1 MGEPTEK
8 KILKQEC
15 IYSIVSPCVYG
26 LAGIEVIIN
35 QHGGE
40 GKAHQEKNTMIVLI
54 PAEPLPALQSLQ
66 ILVNALLTESV
77 SFEYLILS
85 DIAPCWLYASLVRMT
100 GSNLL
105 VDAVSLLPLQ
115 TNVQYLRYHLSVGA
129 KEIPFL
135 SDIVCKGKECTSCQ
149 KNKGLSQ
156 CEADVMTETLKG
168 VCIKKMVARKKRS
181 CKTLY
186 QQKKSGMKKLSE
198 VFPHIVMRTSGQR
211 RRSNQT
217 KSDYGPV

>member
-1 MGEPTEK
+1 MGALAEK
-8 KILKQEC
+8 KIFKEEC
-15 IYSIVSPCVYG
+15 IYRIVSHCIYG
-26 LAGIEVIIN
+26 LAGIEALIN

-40 GKAHQEKNTMIVLI
+40 GKAHQEKNKMIVLI

-66 ILVNALLTESV
+66 LLVNTLLTESKP
-77 SFEYLILS
+77 FEYLILS
-85 DIAPCWLYASLVRMT
+85 DISPCWLYASLVRMT
-100 GSNLL
+100 RSNLL
-105 VDAVSLLPLQ
+105 VAAVSLLPLQ
-115 TNVQYLRYHLSVGA
+115 TNVQCLRYHLSAGE
-129 KEIPFL
+129 KEIAFL
-135 SDIVCKGKECTSCQ
+135 SDIACKGKECTACH

-156 CEADVMTETLKG
+156 CEAEVMTETLKG
-168 VCIKKMVARKKRS
+168 VCIKEIVTRKKRS